1 MVIFAVELFNGG
13 NDIVIHYDDNY
24 GRSHFVS
31 RKVKMVVSNSI
42 TIIGKLVNYL
52 KWVSQYYK

>member
-24 GRSHFVS
+24 GRKHTVS
-31 RKVKMVVSNSI
+31 RKVKNGCFKFNNDNWEVSELSEMGI
-42 TIIGKLVNYL
+42 TVL
-52 KWVSQYYK
+52 

>member
-24 GRSHFVS
+24 RRPHFVS
-31 RKVKMVVSNSI
+31 RKVKN
-42 TIIGKLVNYL
+42 GFFKFNNNN
-52 KWVSQYYK
+52 WEVSQLSDMGITVL

>member
-24 GRSHFVS
+24 GIPHFVS
-31 RKVKMVVSNSI
+31 RKVKN
-42 TIIGKLVNYL
+42 GFFKFNNDN
-52 KWVSQYYK
+52 WEVSQLSDMGITVL